1 MAGGTVIET
10 IMNQQ
15 VQHLKLRDTCFVWG
29 QQTYLMGVL
38 NITPDSFSDGG
49 DYNDSEAAW
58 NRAQALVQAGADL
71 LDIGGQST
79 RPGATPISP
88 EAELERV
95 IPVIKT
101 IRKSLN
107 VPISVDTT
115 RSMIAQQ
122 AIRAGADLVNDIS
135 GGTFDPEMLP
145 TVAALEV
152 PIILMHIRGTP
163 ETMQQ
168 LTDYQDLLGE
178 IRQVLRERIT
188 AAEQAGIARSRLIVD
203 PGIGFGKTY
212 EQNLE
217 LLQQLHQF
225 RSLGVPLLV
234 GTSRKRFIG
243 QILNQDDPKQRVW
256 GTAATCCAAIA
267 QGADILRVHDLPQMW
282 EVSRVADAIWR

>member
-1 MAGGTVIET
+1 
-10 IMNQQ
+10 MNQQ
-15 VQHLKLRDTCFVWG
+15 AQQLTIRDHCLVWG

-49 DYNDSEAAW
+49 DYNHLAAAL
-58 NRAQALVQAGADL
+58 NRAQALVNAGADL

-79 RPGATPISP
+79 RPGAKPISP

-95 IPVIKT
+95 IPIIKA

-107 VPISVDTT
+107 IPISVDTT
-115 RSMIAQQ
+115 RALVAQQ
-122 AIRAGADLVNDIS
+122 ATRAGADLVNDIS

-145 TVAALEV
+145 TVAELEV

-168 LTDYQDLLGE
+168 LTDYEDLVGE
-178 IRQVLRERIT
+178 IKQVLSERIT
-188 AAEQAGIARSRLIVD
+188 AAEQAGIARSRLIID

-217 LLQQLHQF
+217 LLRQLHQF
-225 RSLGVPLLV
+225 RALGSPLLV

-243 QILNQDDPKQRVW
+243 EILNQADPKQRAW

-267 QGADILRVHDLPQMW
+267 QGADILRVHDLPEMRD
-282 EVSRVADAIWR
+282 VSRVADAIWR